1 MSNSD
6 KQKNQQHSFWE
17 IQVIAIVV
25 VIIIIIIHQPEELGQ
40 IKKCPS
46 YKEIT

>member
-25 VIIIIIIHQPEELGQ
+25 VIIIIIHQPEELGQ